1 MEIRFALGQNLIS
14 GKSLASKLD
23 VPIDVLKW
31 HVEKAAKNK
40 VIIQDTD
47 FAKIGWG
54 YWYTLEA
61 VLWVIK
67 ELGIDDF
74 RLSAEIIREM
84 VGSADTDKI
93 SRLRNLIV
101 EQADIVDSI
110 LGKKPES
117 SKMEEKKSDDSLP
130 FNSEQKAHWDE
141 VQSVL
146 ENVSEQTG
154 DSKRKIIKAVCERL
168 NKDYGIVWYQLKK
181 DVMKDLDLS
190 KEWTIDGRG
199 MTNIQAITY
208 SNEQNRSIFKSV
220 LFDYPKW
227 SIKKAG

>member
-40 VIIQDTD
+40 VIVQDTD

-54 YWYTLEA
+54 YYYTLEA
-61 VLWVIK
+61 VLWIAN
-67 ELGIDDF
+67 ELNIDDF
-74 RLSAEIIREM
+74 RLVAEIIREM

-110 LGKKPES
+110 LGKKPEP
-117 SKMEEKKSDDSLP
+117 SKMEEKEDDSQP
-130 FNSEQKAHWDE
+130 FNTEQKAYWDE

-146 ENVSEQTG
+146 DSVSKQTG
-154 DSKRKIIKAVCERL
+154 DSKRKIVKAVCERL

-190 KEWTIDGRG
+190 KEWAIDGRG

-208 SNEQNRSIFKSV
+208 STEQNRSIFKSV